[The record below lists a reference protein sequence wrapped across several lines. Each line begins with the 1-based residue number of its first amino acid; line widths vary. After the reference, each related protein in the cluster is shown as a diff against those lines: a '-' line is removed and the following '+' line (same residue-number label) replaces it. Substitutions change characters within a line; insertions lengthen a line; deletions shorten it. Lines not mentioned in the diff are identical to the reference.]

1 MTAPITPDERA
12 AMRARYPAG
21 PIHESDLLAMGM
33 RALDDVPRLLDALDA
48 LDTAEQFPDSGPDSF
63 EGSFISTPCN
73 AHADE

>member
-33 RALDDVPRLLDALDA
+33 RALD
-48 LDTAEQFPDSGPDSF
+48 TAEQLPDSGPDSF

>member
-1 MTAPITPDERA
+1 
-12 AMRARYPAG
+12 
-21 PIHESDLLAMGM
+21 MGM

-48 LDTAEQFPDSGPDSF
+48 LDTAERFPDSGPQSF

>member
-48 LDTAEQFPDSGPDSF
+48 LDTAEQRPGLVRGVVHLHPLQR
-63 EGSFISTPCN
+63 PRR
-73 AHADE
+73 

>member
-1 MTAPITPDERA
+1 MSAPITPDERA
-12 AMRARYPAG
+12 ATRAAQRSRPAERARPCA
-21 PIHESDLLAMGM
+21 
-33 RALDDVPRLLDALDA
+33 RNDVPRLLDALDA